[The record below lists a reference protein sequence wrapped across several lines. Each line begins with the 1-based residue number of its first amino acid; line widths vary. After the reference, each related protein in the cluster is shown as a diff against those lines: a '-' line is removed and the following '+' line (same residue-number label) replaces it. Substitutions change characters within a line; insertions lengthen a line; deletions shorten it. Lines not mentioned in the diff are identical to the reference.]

1 MDIAKIDQN
10 FKVETKLELT
20 DVRFF
25 DATQPPLS
33 LYGVFMENGKLRRMP
48 EAVAE
53 SVNDGV
59 YGLHANTAGGRVRFM
74 TDSPYVAIVAKMP
87 FMTRSS
93 NLSFD
98 GAAGFDLYEKV
109 EGKYTYRHTF
119 QPPIEATDG
128 FESLY
133 RSGTEGMRIYELNL
147 PTYSDVSELY
157 IGIQEGARVEAGE
170 PYRNTL
176 PVVYLGSSI
185 TQGGCASRPGMSY
198 EAILSRELNLHYINL
213 GFSGSCRG
221 EDALMDY
228 VASLPMSVFVYDYD
242 HNAPTLE
249 HLKQTHERG
258 FLRVREAHPDLPIIM
273 MTAPYWNVNE
283 EWQGRRDLIRENYER
298 AIARGDK
305 NVYFLDAQ
313 ELLAL
318 CGNEGTVDGTHP
330 TDFGF
335 HSMANALLPVLQKIF
350 DGK

>member
-1 MDIAKIDQN
+1 MDISKIDKN
-10 FKVETKLELT
+10 FKVETKLQLS
-20 DVRFF
+20 DVRFYDVLQEPF
-25 DATQPPLS
+25 A
-33 LYGVFMENGKLRRMP
+33 LYGLFYENGKLRRLP
-48 EAVAE
+48 EAVAK

-109 EGKYTYRHTF
+109 EGAYTYRHTF
-119 QPPIEATDG
+119 QPPIDAKDG

-133 RSGTEGMRIYELNL
+133 RSDTAEMHIYELNL

-157 IGIQEGARVEAGE
+157 IGLYEGARLEAGE
-170 PYRNTL
+170 PYCNEL

-185 TQGGCASRPGMSY
+185 TQGGCASRPGMAY
-198 EAILSRELNLHYINL
+198 EAIVSRALNLHYINL

-221 EDALMDY
+221 EEEMIDY

-249 HLKQTHERG
+249 HLEKTHEKG
-258 FLRVREAHPDLPIIM
+258 FLRIREKNPDLPIIM
-273 MTAPYWNVNE
+273 MTAPYWNVNA
-283 EWQGRRDLIRENYER
+283 EWQGRRDLIRQNYER
-298 AIARGDK
+298 ALARGDK
-305 NVYFLDAQ
+305 NVYLLTAH

-318 CGNEGTVDGTHP
+318 CKNEGTVDGTHP

-335 HSMANALLPVLQKIF
+335 HSMSVALIPVLKRIF
-350 DGK
+350 NM